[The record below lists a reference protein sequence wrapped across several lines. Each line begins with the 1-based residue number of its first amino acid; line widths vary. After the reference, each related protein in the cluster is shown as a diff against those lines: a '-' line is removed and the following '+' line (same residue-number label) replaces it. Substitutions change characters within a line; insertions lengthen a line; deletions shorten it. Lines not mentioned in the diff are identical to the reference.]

1 MSLRPVP
8 PSPSEVTDVT
18 NPPIRAEF
26 TESGGLAR
34 LDVGDLSLLQYPAS
48 ELEPGPHQVWLRRR
62 SPSGHQAHGLLGPA
76 GGGVVARTER
86 GLVLRGS
93 VFDVEWVLWWDE
105 PSGGGRFGWGLN
117 VVNQGDSDVELDAVW
132 TVDVALTPWEEL
144 RRNEFYVSQYLD
156 LTPIQQGDQLMVAVR
171 QNMPG
176 TANPWLALGA
186 TRQVSGWCTD
196 ALQVRA
202 ERPGTGPDLA
212 SDLPSKRLQHEHT
225 LAGLQ
230 TEPWTL
236 APGGAGDVGFRAI
249 FVADHPAASSDDD
262 VARVRPLFS
271 DGWAEA
277 PPAAGE
283 AVPTV
288 PTAFSPASFAHG
300 EDLDESDLRVLA
312 GDPAGPERGP
322 TGGVWSFTRGGVHLV
337 AGAKE
342 AAVLRPHGHILRVS
356 AGPRPQ
362 DATAAV
368 TVWMNGNFASQ
379 LTLGHASDDPLLS
392 VRRGYLGLTQAE
404 GTRMFVRDTGDAWQ
418 LLGVPS
424 AWRVGAGSATWWYRW
439 GGRLIRVVTRV
450 SLAELRLDVH
460 VDGEP
465 LDVLV
470 SATGRHD
477 IGGDSSALFADGL
490 ARGDQ
495 WHAVVHPSVG
505 DVTVT
510 VPLGNAAPEDR
521 VATPSISGAGEA
533 VRRLDAFLPWLSQNA
548 FVHYLAPRGL
558 EQFTGGAWGT
568 RDVCQGPIGLL
579 VATGRL
585 DVVREV
591 LLTVFAGQQDDG
603 DWPQW
608 FDYLTGHRAPGHRES
623 HGDVVYWPL
632 LALGEYLLMTGDHG
646 ILDEAVGWVG
656 RDELLPPSPLRDH
669 VLAAVDHLLSQRS
682 ADPRLPAYGHGDWND
697 SLQPARPELAHQLV
711 STWTAGLEIKA
722 LGQLADG
729 LERAEPELATRLR
742 AITDA
747 TGQAIREVLLVDG
760 ELCGYAVVTADGVEP
775 LVHPRDQRTGL
786 KHGSLQMIHAIAD
799 EQLPPEEATA
809 HVRIIDE
816 HLDGPVGIYLFDRPV
831 TYHGGETHTFLRAEA
846 ASFWGREIGLMYTHA
861 HLRWIEA
868 LLRLG
873 LAERAWHALALVVPD
888 GLTAAV
894 PGALP
899 RQSNCYFS
907 SIDATF
913 DDRADAE
920 ERAASMFDP
929 GFGFEGGWRVY
940 SSGPGLVLRLV
951 TEGFLGVRMTSEG
964 VVIDPVLPIGN
975 IEALVN
981 VAGRQVRVAYEVTG
995 EGHGVRSVEADGG
1008 VVETEP
1014 APRRYRPGGV
1024 RIPAAAWEELTRD
1037 RDEVALKVLVGA

>member
-1 MSLRPVP
+1 MT
-8 PSPSEVTDVT
+8 EVT

-34 LDVGDLSLLQYPAS
+34 LDVGDLSVLQYPAS
-48 ELEPGPHQVWLRRR
+48 ELEPGPHQVWLRRC
-62 SPSGHQAHGLLGPA
+62 SAAGHQAHGLLGPA
-76 GGGVVARTER
+76 GGGVVARTEK
-86 GLVLRGS
+86 GVVLRGR

-117 VVNQGDSDVELDAVW
+117 VVNRGDSDVELDAVW

-156 LTPIQQGDQLMVAVR
+156 LAPIQEGDQLMIAVR
-171 QNMPG
+171 QNMPA

-186 TRQVSGWCTD
+186 TRRIAGWCTD
-196 ALQVRA
+196 AVQLRA
-202 ERPGTGPDLA
+202 HWSGTGPDLA
-212 SDLPSKRLQHEHT
+212 SDLPSRRLQHEHT

-236 APGGAGDVGFRAI
+236 AAGGKGAVGFRAI
-249 FVADHPAASSDDD
+249 FVADHHAASSDDD
-262 VARVRPLFS
+262 VARVRPLLF
-271 DGWAEA
+271 DGWAEV

-283 AVPTV
+283 GEPVVPTV
-288 PTAFSPASFAHG
+288 FSPASFAHG
-300 EDLDESDLRVLA
+300 EDLDEPDLMGLA
-312 GDPAGPERGP
+312 GVPARLERGP
-322 TGGVWSFTRGGVHLV
+322 AGEVWSFTTDGVHLV
-337 AGAKE
+337 TAAKE
-342 AAVLRPHGHILRVS
+342 AAVLRPHGHIIRVS
-356 AGPRPQ
+356 DGPRPQ

-379 LTLGHASDDPLLS
+379 LTLGHASADPLLS
-392 VRRGYLGLTQAE
+392 VRRSYLGLTQAE
-404 GTRMFVRDTGDAWQ
+404 GLRMLVRDRAAAWQ

-424 AWRVGAGSATWWYRW
+424 AWAIDAESATWWYRW
-439 GGRLIRVVTRV
+439 SGRLIRVVTRV
-450 SLAELRLDVH
+450 SPTELRLDVH

-465 LDVLV
+465 LDVLI

-477 IGGDSSALFADGL
+477 IGGDSEPLFADG
-490 ARGDQ
+490 APRGDQ

-505 DVTVT
+505 DFTVT
-510 VPLGNAAPEDR
+510 IPLGEAAPDDR
-521 VATPSISGAGEA
+521 VRPPSISGGDES
-533 VRRLDAFLPWLSQNA
+533 VRRLDEFLPWLSQNA

-568 RDVCQGPIGLL
+568 RDVCQGPVGLL

-608 FDYLTGHRAPGHRES
+608 FDYLTEHRAAGHRES

-632 LALGEYLLMTGDHG
+632 LALGEYLQMTGDQR
-646 ILDEAVGWVG
+646 ILDEEIGWVG
-656 RDELLPPSPLRDH
+656 RDELLAPSPLRDH
-669 VLAAVDHLLSQRS
+669 VLAAVEHLLSQRS
-682 ADPRLPAYGHGDWND
+682 ADPRLPAYSHGDWND
-697 SLQPARPELAHQLV
+697 SLQPASPDLARQLV

-722 LGQLADG
+722 LRELADG
-729 LERAEPELATRLR
+729 LGQVEPELAARLR
-742 AITDA
+742 AVTDA
-747 TGQAIREVLLVDG
+747 TGEAIRDVLLVDG

-775 LVHPRDQRTGL
+775 IVHPLDRRTGL
-786 KHGSLQMIHAIAD
+786 AHGSLQMIHAIAD
-799 EQLPPEEATA
+799 EQLSPQEAAA
-809 HVRIIDE
+809 HLRVIDE
-816 HLDGPVGIYLFDRPV
+816 HLDGPVGVYLFDRPV
-831 TYHGGETHTFLRAEA
+831 AYHGGETHTFLRAEA

-873 LAERAWHALALVVPD
+873 LAERAWRALELVVPD

-907 SIDATF
+907 SIDAAF
-913 DDRADAE
+913 EDRADAE
-920 ERAASMFDP
+920 ARAESMFDP
-929 GFGFEGGWRVY
+929 DFGFEGGWRVY

-951 TEGFLGVRMTSEG
+951 TEGFLGLRMTGEG
-964 VVIDPVLPIGN
+964 VVVDPVLPAGN
-975 IEALVN
+975 IEAVVIL
-981 VAGRQVRVAYEVTG
+981 AGRQVRVAYEVTG

-1024 RIPAAAWEELTRD
+1024 RIASAVWEELVRD
-1037 RDEVALKVLVGA
+1037 RDEVRLKVLVGG